1 MRALL
6 LAVEIV
12 RVALGAIWSNKLRSF
27 LTILGNVVAVASIM
41 TLVSL
46 IQGISD
52 EVADVIVTEM
62 SADSFMIDRMG
73 LVASEDDMERRR
85 GNPRI
90 TLDDQAAVRGFGGRI
105 AAVMAQ
111 GQENGEIRYRN
122 EVLEQVTIQGVTDEF
137 HRFPTF
143 TAERGRLLTPIRSV
157 PQPERSAAR
166 MVRGRPVVRPGRS
179 AGADH
184 HDPGRSLSRR
194 RGEPAE
200 RHVVRTIPG

>member
-143 TAERGRLLTPIRSV
+143 TAERGRLLTPIEVSRNRNV
-157 PQPERSAAR
+157 VLLGWSAAD
-166 MVRGRPVVRPGRS
+166 GCS
-179 AGADH
+179 AG
-184 HDPGRSLSRR
+184 PIRWSGPSRSRAFTFASS
-194 RGEPAE
+194 G
-200 RHVVRTIPG
+200 